1 MQCTSVKPV
10 QVAVMTVQPTET
22 AQLPLNIHT
31 AVSYQQLRTVGYQ
44 LPNKYA
50 GT

>member
-1 MQCTSVKPV
+1 VTTQCTAQCTSVKPV
-10 QVAVMTVQPTET
+10 QVAVTTVQRTET
-22 AQLPLNIHT
+22 AQLPLSIRT
-31 AVSYQQLRTVGYQ
+31 AVGNQ